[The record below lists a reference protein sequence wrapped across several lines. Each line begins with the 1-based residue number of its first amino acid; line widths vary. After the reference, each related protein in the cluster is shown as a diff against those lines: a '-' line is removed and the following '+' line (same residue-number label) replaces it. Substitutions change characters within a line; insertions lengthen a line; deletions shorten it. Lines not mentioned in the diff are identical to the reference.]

1 MSQGC
6 SRCGASLPPGA
17 RFCEGC
23 GTPAG
28 MAAVGVV
35 DKRSDPVTAPRTESL
50 TTQPQPLP
58 LYPPILPR
66 NGEAAAPLAPWQWG
80 VAIAG
85 GAVFL
90 YNTSLVIFIAL
101 FVVSGSSFSFPVSQ
115 FVTDLALAG
124 LAGCGVLWALQDRKS
139 ALTFL
144 VGGIALRSLIRVLA
158 MIFTGAAAVLLVE
171 WLVVC
176 AASVAALWWLW
187 QKRPREAGDASRLSI
202 ALTVLLGAELATV
215 IYGIAV
221 RPAYMRSPDLFAA
234 AIVIGALVLL
244 RVKLPRALGA
254 GASGGATSAGIDP
267 RFRRALMIVVYIV
280 IAIILRV
287 LLRTAFR

>member
-1 MSQGC
+1 MLCPKCNTQNSDAARYCNGCGMPMSQGC

-35 DKRSDPVTAPRTESL
+35 DKRSDPVTAPSTESL

-58 LYPPILPR
+58 LYPPILPH
-66 NGEAAAPLAPWQWG
+66 NGEATAPLAPWQWG

-101 FVVSGSSFSFPVSQ
+101 FVVGGSSFSFPVSQ

-144 VGGIALRSLIRVLA
+144 VGGIGLRSLIRVLA
-158 MIFTGAAAVLLVE
+158 MIFTGATAVLLLE
-171 WLVVC
+171 WIIVC
-176 AASVAALWWLW
+176 AASVAALW
-187 QKRPREAGDASRLSI
+187 
-202 ALTVLLGAELATV
+202 
-215 IYGIAV
+215 
-221 RPAYMRSPDLFAA
+221 
-234 AIVIGALVLL
+234 
-244 RVKLPRALGA
+244 
-254 GASGGATSAGIDP
+254 
-267 RFRRALMIVVYIV
+267 
-280 IAIILRV
+280 
-287 LLRTAFR
+287 

>member
-1 MSQGC
+1 MPLSQGC

-23 GTPAG
+23 GTPAITP
-28 MAAVGVV
+28 APAVAVV
-35 DKRSDPVTAPRTESL
+35 DKRSDPLTPAPGTESL
-50 TTQPQPLP
+50 TTQPPPRYLGALP
-58 LYPPILPR
+58 YT
-66 NGEAAAPLAPWQWG
+66 GEATAPLAPWQWG

-101 FVVSGSSFSFPVSQ
+101 FVVNGSSFSFPVSQ

-158 MIFTGAAAVLLVE
+158 MIFTGATGVLLVE
-171 WLVVC
+171 WLILC
-176 AASVAALWWLW
+176 AASVAGLWWLW
-187 QKRPREAGDASRLSI
+187 QKRPRETGDGNRAQHCLDRLARRRVGNGRLRDCDQAGLH
-202 ALTVLLGAELATV
+202 
-215 IYGIAV
+215 
-221 RPAYMRSPDLFAA
+221 
-234 AIVIGALVLL
+234 AI
-244 RVKLPRALGA
+244 
-254 GASGGATSAGIDP
+254 D
-267 RFRRALMIVVYIV
+267 
-280 IAIILRV
+280 
-287 LLRTAFR
+287 